1 MTGRDDESDRVDVV
15 DQDEAGTDVVGREE
29 MAEEEIEGGG
39 DGAEGRDEVIAEADV
54 IDEVGILR
62 RVVGRSPVTVM
73 N

>member
-29 MAEEEIEGGG
+29 MTEEETEE
-39 DGAEGRDEVIAEADV
+39 DDEVAEGREEVIAEADV